1 MPNPYSGNV
10 QIDLDFQNWGSN
22 NTIAAVEVMILTR
35 QFGSTS
41 GIAMGKMFATNSG
54 AGGQFAT
61 FTTTDITTSNC
72 TFTASS
78 PNNYRLRLVVN
89 PSNNTDL
96 VSIVLT
102 IPTLST
108 SGLSEITAQIV

>member
-1 MPNPYSGNV
+1 
-10 QIDLDFQNWGSN
+10 
-22 NTIAAVEVMILTR
+22 
-35 QFGSTS
+35 
-41 GIAMGKMFATNSG
+41 MGKMFAVNSG
-54 AGGQFAT
+54 AGSTFAT

-78 PNNYRLRLVVN
+78 PDNYRLRLVVN

-108 SGLSEITAQIV
+108 SGLSAITAQIV